1 MNKDKT
7 SQKSFERGVRKLE
20 RDQVT
25 RTSVVTLVKEGPSG
39 VRKQKPHLSGLKRD
53 RRGGGDGVFEV
64 LKGRS
69 KAWGLEEAFPLFLR
83 LAQD

>member
-69 KAWGLEEAFPLFLR
+69 KAWGLEEAFALFLR
-83 LAQD
+83 LARD

>member
-25 RTSVVTLVKEGPSG
+25 RTSVVTLVREGPPG
-39 VRKQKPHLSGLKRD
+39 GRKQKPHFCGLKRD
-53 RRGGGDGVFEV
+53 RRGGGNGVFEV

-69 KAWGLEEAFPLFLR
+69 KAWGLEEAFLLFPS

>member
-69 KAWGLEEAFPLFLR
+69 KAWGSEEAFPLFLR
-83 LAQD
+83 LARD

>member
-20 RDQVT
+20 RDQM
-25 RTSVVTLVKEGPSG
+25 TSVVTLVREGPPG
-39 VRKQKPHLSGLKRD
+39 VRKQKPHFSGLKRG
-53 RRGGGDGVFEV
+53 RRGGSDDVFEV

-69 KAWGLEEAFPLFLR
+69 KVWGSEEAFPLFPR